1 MVQSVA
7 SMVTQNRP
15 VPSILILGKS
25 FYLRPLVSS
34 SIKEDVGGTYQ
45 AKLFCGN
52 AGEAYSLVLGAQ
64 SALHHW

>member
-7 SMVTQNRP
+7 SKVSQNRP

-45 AKLFCGN
+45 AKLFCGD
-52 AGEAYSLVLGAQ
+52 
-64 SALHHW
+64 